1 MSFRLYSDS
10 GPSIITDPGGYD
22 SLTPVFKEK
31 FKTCIVS
38 TAETPKH
45 ERSTTEAW
53 FGRFLALLVTCSVTV
68 SGQLL
73 RVIYHHRHF
82 SVSCRCRRPGYVHQ
96 TGFLKTWSGQVT
108 HTHSHT
114 RINTYTQ
121 RWHAGASLDGLL
133 WWNLRAE
140 SSAPLGELNSG
151 HRRVT
156 VTGRGNPGQCLAPPP
171 ALPLWRP
178 SWLGRSHWWEGQRPL
193 SRSCSVDR
201 ERRVN
206 GRAMRFIAFC
216 PNSSSTKAVS
226 KRALLLHCYC
236 YCATNID

>member
-1 MSFRLYSDS
+1 M
-10 GPSIITDPGGYD
+10 
-22 SLTPVFKEK
+22 
-31 FKTCIVS
+31 
-38 TAETPKH
+38 
-45 ERSTTEAW
+45 
-53 FGRFLALLVTCSVTV
+53 
-68 SGQLL
+68 
-73 RVIYHHRHF
+73 
-82 SVSCRCRRPGYVHQ
+82 
-96 TGFLKTWSGQVT
+96 T

-140 SSAPLGELNSG
+140 SSVPLGELNSG

-178 SWLGRSHWWEGQRPL
+178 SWLGRSHWWEGHRPL

-226 KRALLLHCYC
+226 KRALLLLLLLLCDKHQLKPWRDLHV
-236 YCATNID
+236 TNLQFWTLMYLIHHLGDEYTLYIQVPVIMPTEFTWMW

>member
-1 MSFRLYSDS
+1 MKEAQLRPDLVGFLLYWWHVPLQFLDS
-10 GPSIITDPGGYD
+10 YCV
-22 SLTPVFKEK
+22 L
-31 FKTCIVS
+31 
-38 TAETPKH
+38 
-45 ERSTTEAW
+45 STTTDI
-53 FGRFLALLVTCSVTV
+53 FQCLADVG
-68 SGQLL
+68 GQAMF
-73 RVIYHHRHF
+73 I
-82 SVSCRCRRPGYVHQ
+82 
-96 TGFLKTWSGQVT
+96 KQVFWKPEVAKW
-108 HTHSHT
+108 HTLTHT

-151 HRRVT
+151 RVT

-178 SWLGRSHWWEGQRPL
+178 SWLGRSHWWEGHRPL

>member
-1 MSFRLYSDS
+1 MKEARVRPDLVGFLLYWWHVPLQFLDS
-10 GPSIITDPGGYD
+10 YCV
-22 SLTPVFKEK
+22 L
-31 FKTCIVS
+31 
-38 TAETPKH
+38 
-45 ERSTTEAW
+45 STTTDI
-53 FGRFLALLVTCSVTV
+53 FQCLADVG
-68 SGQLL
+68 GQAMF
-73 RVIYHHRHF
+73 I
-82 SVSCRCRRPGYVHQ
+82 
-96 TGFLKTWSGQVT
+96 KQVFWKPEVAKW
-108 HTHSHT
+108 HTHSLT

-178 SWLGRSHWWEGQRPL
+178 SWLGRSHWWEGHRPL

-216 PNSSSTKAVS
+216 PNSSSTKPVS